1 MRRAG
6 RIVNRATL
14 IAGLLSVLAPAI
26 AVAHGRH
33 RSTRRPH
40 VADLDV
46 CVEGRE
52 CDYGAA
58 HETFKTWGNVPPK
71 ALGDCT
77 FAAAADWEQIVLGV
91 HTQQAVIASEFEQ
104 AGGNG
109 KEGLSQDALWSY
121 WEGEGIAGV
130 RLTGLYP
137 YTTDRADVEEA
148 VRTYKAMIVE
158 LSFSSDHHVAEYKV
172 SGKLHDAVVDGFTP
186 RGPLLV
192 SWGRTLQMTWLQ
204 WAQEA
209 QTMWRIQASPT
220 ELPSAAVS

>member
-6 RIVNRATL
+6 RIVNRTALT
-14 IAGLLSVLAPAI
+14 AGLLWVLVPGIAI
-26 AVAHGRH
+26 AHAKHH
-33 RSTRRPH
+33 RTRRPH

-46 CVEGRE
+46 CAKSWE

-91 HTQQAVIASEFEQ
+91 YAKPAVIASEFVQ
-104 AGGNG
+104 AGGSDT
-109 KEGLSQDALWSY
+109 EGLSQETLWSY
-121 WEGEGIAGV
+121 WRFEGIAGV
-130 RLTGLYP
+130 HLMGVYP
-137 YTTDRADVEEA
+137 YTTERADVEEG
-148 VRTYKAMIVE
+148 VRTYRAMIVE
-158 LSFSSDHHVAEYKV
+158 LSFSSDHHVGPYEV

-192 SWGRTLQMTWLQ
+192 SWGKTLQMTWQQ
-204 WAQEA
+204 WALEA
-209 QTMWRIQASPT
+209 HMMWRIQAS
-220 ELPSAAVS
+220 

>member
-1 MRRAG
+1 MTMTLAR
-6 RIVNRATL
+6 RIVNSAAL
-14 IAGLLSVLAPAI
+14 IAALLLVLVPSAAM
-26 AVAHGRH
+26 ARAKHRH
-33 RSTRRPH
+33 TRRPH

-46 CVEGRE
+46 CIAGQD

-58 HETFKTWGNVPPK
+58 RETFKTWGNVPPK

-91 HTQQAVIASEFEQ
+91 HAKPTVIASEFEQ
-104 AGGNG
+104 AGGNN
-109 KEGLSQDALWSY
+109 KEGLSEEALWRY
-121 WEGEGIAGV
+121 WQTEGIAGV

-148 VRTYKAMIVE
+148 VREYSAMIVE
-158 LSFSSDHHVAEYKV
+158 LGFSSDHHVAQYRV

-192 SWGRTLQMTWLQ
+192 SWGRTLQMTWQQ

-209 QTMWRIQASPT
+209 HTMWRIQAS
-220 ELPSAAVS
+220 

>member
-1 MRRAG
+1 MTLTLTW
-6 RIVNRATL
+6 RIVNSATTVAALLLML
-14 IAGLLSVLAPAI
+14 IPSA
-26 AVAHGRH
+26 AVARAKHH
-33 RSTRRPH
+33 RTSRPR

-46 CVEGRE
+46 CVAGGD

-91 HTQQAVIASEFEQ
+91 HARPAVIASEFEQ

-109 KEGLSQDALWSY
+109 KEGLSEEALWSY
-121 WEGEGIAGV
+121 WQSQGIAGV
-130 RLTGLYP
+130 HLTALYP
-137 YTTDRADVEEA
+137 YTTDRADVEVA
-148 VRTYKAMIVE
+148 VRAYRAMIVE
-158 LSFSSDHHVAEYKV
+158 LRFSSDHQVAQFKV

-192 SWGRTLQMTWLQ
+192 SWGRTLQMTWQQ

-209 QTMWRIQASPT
+209 QTMWHIQAG
-220 ELPSAAVS
+220 

>member
-1 MRRAG
+1 MRRSG
-6 RIVNRATL
+6 RIVDHAAS
-14 IAGLLSVLAPAI
+14 IAALSLVLAPAT

-33 RSTRRPH
+33 RDARGPH

-46 CVEGRE
+46 CAKGWE

-58 HETFKTWGNVPPK
+58 RETFKTWGNVPPK

-91 HTQQAVIASEFEQ
+91 HAKPTVIAGEFAQ

-109 KEGLSQDALWSY
+109 REGLSQDTLWSY
-121 WEGEGIAGV
+121 WQTEGIAGV

-148 VRTYKAMIVE
+148 VRAYRAMIVE
-158 LSFSSDHHVAEYKV
+158 LSFSSDHRVAQYKV

-192 SWGRTLQMTWLQ
+192 SWGRTLQMTWQQ
-204 WAQEA
+204 WGREA
-209 QTMWRIQASPT
+209 QTMWRIRAS
-220 ELPSAAVS
+220 